1 MRSLSYLS
9 LTRGVSVEKIQSSR
23 SVSIRL
29 TSKKTHTTHSMRGG
43 AKKCTNPGRKDS
55 HFLFKSIVDRGML
68 LLYNSLV
75 ISSGPERGP

>member
-29 TSKKTHTTHSMRGG
+29 TSIITYGAFYALRGEKMHES
-43 AKKCTNPGRKDS
+43 AA
-55 HFLFKSIVDRGML
+55 
-68 LLYNSLV
+68 
-75 ISSGPERGP
+75 ERFTFSFQLDC